1 MYHGEKTYIEKS
13 HAVLFSGI
21 IYIYYFFLQMERTN
35 DALDWIIEALRS
47 GGNVGVKVAAPK
59 LKEIKGKEG
68 STWNFNL

>member
-1 MYHGEKTYIEKS
+1 
-13 HAVLFSGI
+13 
-21 IYIYYFFLQMERTN
+21 MERTN